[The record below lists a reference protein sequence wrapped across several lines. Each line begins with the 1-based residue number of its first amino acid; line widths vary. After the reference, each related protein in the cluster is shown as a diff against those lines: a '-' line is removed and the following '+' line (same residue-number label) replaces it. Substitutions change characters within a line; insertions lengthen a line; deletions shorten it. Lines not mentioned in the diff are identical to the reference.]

1 MGRWNDGTGTG
12 TVESIFDNG
21 WGGNSGLAG
30 GDPLVGWVGAEPGW
44 SAYHKDGRLALARL
58 WPHTAGRERAV
69 LWRNASDNGRETEM
83 AGGTKMAGG
92 LGQRRTWVESSSKM
106 SFSGISNC
114 LNLYVLWTAPSPF

>member
-58 WPHTAGRERAV
+58 WPHTAGRERACFGGMLLIMGEKLKWQV
-69 LWRNASDNGRETEM
+69 EPKWLEGWASAEPGWRVPPR
-83 AGGTKMAGG
+83 
-92 LGQRRTWVESSSKM
+92 
-106 SFSGISNC
+106 C
-114 LNLYVLWTAPSPF
+114 LSLAFLIV